1 MRWVF
6 PSSPSPVF
14 NHDVVALVL
23 ALALYFGYARRRR
36 IQQANLAYVNQQQYN
51 ANQSYPQGQG
61 GYAPQYP
68 PQTPYGQQSPF
79 AQNGYDNGQL
89 YAPVCFVTLL
99 SAKSQALTLVRSAS
113 WTSASG
119 PRCPFFTPAARL
131 LRATCGSSAYQRN
144 VQGSLRCVG
153 LESHATFSPDTPLHV
168 VVLLCFIFIRSPVY
182 YPPSA
187 IV

>member
-79 AQNGYDNGQL
+79 AQNGYDNGQS

-99 SAKSQALTLVRSAS
+99 SAKSLGTDTRTFSLLDLRLRPTLPVLH
-113 WTSASG
+113 
-119 PRCPFFTPAARL
+119 PRRPTITRHLRVLRLPAECTR
-131 LRATCGSSAYQRN
+131 
-144 VQGSLRCVG
+144 VPSLRR
-153 LESHATFSPDTPLHV
+153 P
-168 VVLLCFIFIRSPVY
+168 
-182 YPPSA
+182 
-187 IV
+187 